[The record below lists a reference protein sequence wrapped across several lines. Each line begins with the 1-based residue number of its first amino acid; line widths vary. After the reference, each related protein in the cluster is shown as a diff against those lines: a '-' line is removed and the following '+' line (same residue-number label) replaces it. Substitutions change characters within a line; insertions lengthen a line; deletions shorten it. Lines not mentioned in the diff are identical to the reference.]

1 MRKMLS
7 PFILIILCQ
16 LRVADAQNLEPIDSI
31 YLNALPQF
39 SKNIAHITDKV
50 WPGMTIGPYAIF
62 RIGGP
67 VFLKNHPQPPKDAKS
82 LKDGI
87 YQFSQSEY
95 ALLGTSQT
103 EINHYLT
110 AHNNYGQ
117 PQYLSVNQFYSEVF
131 HELHHV
137 YQRTV
142 IKTVQFDNPAELLTY
157 PEDYHNDAIRQYEDE
172 LLLTMLQGPPAQFRE
187 NLDRF
192 FSTRALRHTIIGEK
206 YLNYEK
212 SVESAEGPATY
223 CEYRYMKAFAST
235 PQEQQY
241 IQKRFFETLT
251 EPTYGRDGLRNK
263 RLLSGMVQCL
273 LLDENFKKW
282 QPEYYRSGLSLSDFF
297 FSKFKPRQ
305 VQLPDLAAY
314 MAKAK
319 YFTAI
324 EKDKH
329 SVNMQSFNSQGG
341 LKITILFKSSPEF
354 RGFDPMHAEA
364 VNDSLIIHTTLLKLG
379 KGTNYFTAAN
389 ERAVTLVEGSI
400 WTVKSV
406 TFFAPDG
413 GISLENNTLKY
424 DGQHIRVNWH
434 YTVETKTGNEYLI
447 TVN

>member
-1 MRKMLS
+1 MHK
-7 PFILIILCQ
+7 ILTLIL
-16 LRVADAQNLEPIDSI
+16 LVTMGWYRADAQSLEPIDSI

-39 SKNIAHITDKV
+39 TQNIAHITSHV

-67 VFLKNHPQPPKDAKS
+67 VFLKNHPEPPASAKP
-82 LKDGI
+82 LKDGV
-87 YQFSQSEY
+87 YEFSQSEY

-117 PQYLSVNQFYSEVF
+117 PQYISINQFYSEVF

-142 IKTVQFDNPAELLTY
+142 VKTVQFDNPAELLTY
-157 PEDYHNDAIRQYEDE
+157 PEDYRNDAMRQYEDE
-172 LLLTMLQGPPAQFRE
+172 LLLAMLQGPPLQFQE
-187 NLDRF
+187 NLNRF
-192 FSTRALRHTIIGEK
+192 FSSRLLRQTIIGK
-206 YLNYEK
+206 AYLDYEK
-212 SVESAEGPATY
+212 SVESCEGPATY
-223 CEYRYMKAFAST
+223 CEYSYMKAFAST

-241 IQKRFFETLT
+241 IQKRFFEMLI

-263 RLLSGMVQCL
+263 RLLSGMIQCL
-273 LLDENFKKW
+273 LLDRKFKNW
-282 QPEYYRSGLSLSDFF
+282 QPEYYRSGLSLSGFF

-305 VQLPDLAAY
+305 SQLPNLAVY
-314 MAKAK
+314 LAKAK

-329 SVNMQSFNSQGG
+329 SINLESFNNEGG
-341 LKITILFKSSPEF
+341 LKITLLFKSPPEF

-364 VNDSLIIHTTLLKLG
+364 VSDSLILHTTLLKLG
-379 KGTNYFTAAN
+379 KGANYLTAAN
-389 ERAVTLVEGSI
+389 ERTATLVKGSI

-406 TFFAPDG
+406 TFFVQDG
-413 GISLENNTLKY
+413 KISLENNTLKY
-424 DGQHIRVNWH
+424 DGQHIQVNWH
-434 YTVETKTGNEYLI
+434 YTAETKTGNAYLI
-447 TVN
+447 TME